1 MEEKLAEATV
11 KITVFTLLSVALR
24 LVLLVASIAAAWV
37 FFGWKLAL
45 VVFLTEFYCSMEANA
60 QASIDKYADKLEK
73 GMLA

>member
-45 VVFLTEFYCSMEANA
+45 VVFLAESYCSMS
-60 QASIDKYADKLEK
+60 ASSKAEFDKCADKLERK
-73 GMLA
+73 MGL